1 MLTLASESLE
11 VEVLPELGARLHRL
25 RAFGRDVLVTPP
37 DLPTYER
44 EPFSWACY
52 PMAPWCNRV
61 TTERVM
67 VGSREVALSPNF
79 SDGSAI
85 HGQVYRS
92 AWQTDDG
99 LTDAAGTLRVRAGGD
114 EWPWQYEVSQAIVV
128 RGNTLV
134 LELTLSNRSTDPM
147 PGGLGLHPWFVA
159 PIEVAIPADAVHP
172 SNLESAALPELVR
185 GDFDLRERRPMP
197 AGLDATWT
205 ALSAPVVELGW
216 PQLGLQAV
224 MRITAVTPQVV
235 AASPADRAAVAVEP
249 QTHAPQ
255 GLRRLVNHEPGAMTW
270 LAAGAALHL
279 GVEIDFEQASRVAT
293 T

>member
-1 MLTLASESLE
+1 VAVLIFASASLE
-11 VEVLPELGARLHRL
+11 AEVVPDLGARVHRL
-25 RAFGRDVLVTPP
+25 RVFGRDMLATPP
-37 DLPTYER
+37 DLGTYER
-44 EPFSWACY
+44 EPFRWACY

-61 TTERVM
+61 AIDPVM
-67 VGSREVALSPNF
+67 VGSRAVALSPNF

-99 LTDAAGTLRVRAGGD
+99 LTDAAGTFRVRAGGD
-114 EWPWQYEVSQAIVV
+114 EWPWEYEVSQAVAV
-128 RGNTLV
+128 QADTLV

-147 PGGLGLHPWFVA
+147 PGGIGIHPWFVA
-159 PIEVAIPADAVHP
+159 PIEVAIPAEAVYH
-172 SNLESAALPELVR
+172 SNLESAAVPESVG

-216 PQLGLQAV
+216 PQLGIQAS
-224 MRITAVTPQVV
+224 MRITADTAHVV
-235 AASPADRAAVAVEP
+235 AASPADRDAVAVEP

-255 GLRRLVNHEPGAMTW
+255 GLRRLLNGEPGALTM
-270 LAAGAALHL
+270 LEPGRSLRL
-279 GVEIDFEQASRVAT
+279 VVAIEFRRA
-293 T
+293 